1 METKLVFSAE
11 ESLHSTC
18 RALSIFRVQD
28 LNTKGTHLEAG
39 ERASILNSTGCS
51 AWVGGSGAS
60 PLQRNT
66 GTIPDLPSHLF
77 NKVDEN
83 VLSITVCSAR
93 F

>member
-18 RALSIFRVQD
+18 RALSTFRVQD
-28 LNTKGTHLEAG
+28 LNTKEAG